1 MYMYLYQMREGGGE
15 GGGEGGE
22 WEEEGRR
29 MGGEREEILYLIN
42 LRIKPEWADNEYF
55 TFIDTIKINLTIFKY
70 L

>member
-22 WEEEGRR
+22 WEE
-29 MGGEREEILYLIN
+29 ILYPIN

>member
-1 MYMYLYQMREGGGE
+1 MYMYLYHMREGGGREE
-15 GGGEGGE
+15 GGRRRGRRR
-22 WEEEGRR
+22 GRR